1 MGTEAVAWIRPSPA
15 PRKPWPRHFGSSTPP
30 GCRMEN
36 QWYLRVPKQVYNKY
50 NEFQLYDIHYM
61 VSVLEGWNIPI
72 VCMHAAIKLKQISC
86 TIGTMR
92 PTQKLPQPCSLLGFF
107 SSSLASLLS
116 PTPSVHALPSLLA
129 FHFLPY
135 SSYPCWLSFSCS
147 WVSSLT
153 NQMTMSRNQNFSFSC
168 SCCFSLLSSS
178 QSSSFFS
185 SYPKLMVSDALVQHI
200 YDMTWHY
207 SYGVEWCVAGHGQ
220 TQCLDNIM
228 RRLWWMIPN
237 HKTHNKVRF
246 KLFQLRFGCVLSQW
260 VSRGNK

>member
-1 MGTEAVAWIRPSPA
+1 
-15 PRKPWPRHFGSSTPP
+15 
-30 GCRMEN
+30 
-36 QWYLRVPKQVYNKY
+36 
-50 NEFQLYDIHYM
+50 M

-178 QSSSFFS
+178 QSSSFFLLILS
-185 SYPKLMVSDALVQHI
+185 WWSVMHLYNTS
-200 YDMTWHY
+200 MTWRDTIAMVWN
-207 SYGVEWCVAGHGQ
+207 GVSLGMVKPSVW
-220 TQCLDNIM
+220 T
-228 RRLWWMIPN
+228 
-237 HKTHNKVRF
+237 T
-246 KLFQLRFGCVLSQW
+246 
-260 VSRGNK
+260 